1 LTSNSGYQN
10 RKVRAA
16 KWGQQVGAAKILR
29 YQDDEVRDGVD
40 AEGDGRLI
48 ASTCC
53 SKVEHQRKFDLR
65 R

>member
-1 LTSNSGYQN
+1 M
-10 RKVRAA
+10 RAA

-48 ASTCC
+48 AFHLLLEAIIRNTGDPHGLFLLSF
-53 SKVEHQRKFDLR
+53 R
-65 R
+65 